1 MARFLGYANHIWKE
15 HQSFTYTGVPQSF
28 TLQPGT
34 YLLTCGGALGGHTFD
49 AETGND
55 STRTTGI
62 GGVSYGIIQLNE
74 SKTLQAY
81 VGGDGENSYAATR
94 TYGRGGWNGGGDG
107 APSYHSL
114 NTSPTY
120 PYDFGAG
127 GGGASDIRLLSED
140 DVPVTFQPTLPAE
153 YQQVEYLDTTNV
165 TQYLNTG
172 WTPTSNDMI
181 ETKISFASD
190 ITSSQ
195 SVCGVNV
202 TSSVWNFN
210 IKNETIATTDPL
222 IPNMTSDSDQIGII
236 TYGGG
241 YCYGSFGYIEPWNAF
256 DGNTST
262 NVYYK
267 DYDVT
272 NGWLQYEFR
281 IAKPIATI
289 VARMSS
295 SSGPTDVSLYV
306 YDENDTET
314 LIETKS
320 ISSTADY
327 TFTVN
332 QIVKRFKF
340 VYGYSSWGQNCFTYT
355 VQAYAM
361 TDMIQPMVQNIYG
374 SGTSS
379 FINTGIPANTP
390 AIYKI
395 KPTSVVV
402 DDITVDTETTSG
414 SVANSPMG
422 LFATRSNDSPAVYS
436 DPFHGKL
443 YFFRAI
449 SYKTNAQFVC
459 DPGYYFDSP
468 VSCTISGRTYTST
481 GTSPMIAFVVHTI
494 GYSTMQIISTDRNSV
509 QYTCD
514 PGPNDI
520 VNASVE
526 YKGMTFYWGSTG
538 NAMQGTFDDSSGNLQ
553 TYPESLEYT
562 SSLNGLTS
570 SAILQVL
577 ESLHVEPAS
586 DLDTKKC
593 ELIPCYRKSD
603 HVPGMYDTVSEQFI
617 TGEVSGVTFEIGPE
631 GTYGIPIPISQTTES
646 YRHGQSLL
654 SRIIVAGGAGGGSA
668 YVGYGYDSTDRGRP
682 DICNYGGGIVGS
694 PYISKN
700 DTTKNLVQATQ
711 SSGYEFGLGETA
723 AYPSS
728 SSATGS
734 SGGGGGWYGGYTTS
748 PALSISYAS
757 SPGSG
762 GSGYVLTASSYKPEG
777 YIPNSDFY
785 MTHALT
791 LGNRAESAFVK
802 IYKLDDATNVNT
814 DDVIEFPQVGH
825 SETIALNPGRYTM
838 KCWGA
843 DGGISYN
850 VTDGGRGGY
859 AEGKVLFQ
867 NIENLQVSVG
877 GSGIGDMMSQML
889 PSFPDMYYNGG
900 GVSSD
905 YALSTNVHGGGGG
918 GASDVRVVT
927 SLEPTEISD
936 VRVLPDAFQSIEYI
950 EFDGHQYYDTGF
962 YAQYDCS
969 MEANIMITDATV
981 AAGDSWLTIM
991 SCGISNENDEFGLY
1005 INSKS
1010 GGYCAFHYNDGFSDN
1025 AWKWDKNVKY
1035 NIKSTYNR
1043 AIFDHKLV
1051 ARLSPVTSSANN
1063 SSMCI
1068 GVRNQNANQTKQMY
1082 FIGRIYECKIW
1093 KGIELIFYGIPCI
1106 EIESNK
1112 IGYYDLISETFIEN
1126 SGTTD
1131 PVAGNPTGQTIFPII
1146 DKFDNDATLNARLI
1160 VAGGGGGCG
1169 TIPGLIGGVGGGLTG
1184 GSPVGGS
1191 YGYTP
1196 GPGTQTESPQNTS
1209 YPIINGGFGYGGNAG
1224 SNASGYAGGA
1234 GGGGWYGGS
1243 GTYPSASNAS
1253 EKGGCGGSGFVLS
1266 ETSIGNTPEGYL
1278 LNENYF
1284 MTDVTLTQGGNNL
1297 TRGLSKVE
1305 IVVDQISK
1313 VKFLCKD
1320 EQGVKR
1326 FNPELNRWVFL
1337 AGTVSVD
1344 LFETYGSRSFDTD
1357 AGLLDDYEILIYD
1370 PDDTVESMD
1379 FDIVPPAQHVV
1390 CDDLTKIMIDRI
1402 VSDTDYDPSLY
1413 DVEFTVTREPR
1424 GAMTKVHTDLMINK
1438 KQITEK
1444 TPKVYSVSFFTK

>member
-55 STRTTGI
+55 TTRTTGI

-107 APSYHSL
+107 GISYHSTQ
-114 NTSPTY
+114 NPINPTY

-140 DVPVTFQPTLPAE
+140 DVPVTFQPTLPDE

-172 WTPTSNDMI
+172 WTPTSTDVI
-181 ETKISFASD
+181 ETKFSFASD
-190 ITSSQ
+190 ITTPQ
-195 SVCGVNV
+195 SVYGLTNASDQTLFQYVSASDWAQGSIVPSGDN
-202 TSSVWNFN
+202 TSSSRIRSKSN
-210 IKNETIATTDPL
+210 IYYVNDNHESITLFAAFKTEKRYKIAIATYRANKSMITNGDWFDPGTYIPLGSEVAYYRLCIRYDDETAIVPTAISCAYVFFDQAATIIPEQWVLNVKNETITTSDPL
-222 IPNMTSDSDQIGII
+222 IPNMTSNSDQVGSV
-236 TYGGG
+236 TCGGG
-241 YCYGSFGYIEPWNAF
+241 YCYGVLGSIEPWRAF
-256 DGNTST
+256 NDSTST
-262 NVYYK
+262 GAINIYTPHYL

-281 IAKPIATI
+281 IPRSVATI
-289 VARMSS
+289 TATMCTTSRESKN
-295 SSGPTDVSLYV
+295 VSLYV
-306 YDENDTET
+306 YDENETET
-314 LIETKS
+314 LIEIKE
-320 ISSTADY
+320 IMPYSTHGLANY
-327 TFTVN
+327 VFTVN
-332 QIVKRFKF
+332 QTVKRFKF
-340 VYGYSSWGQNCFTYT
+340 VYGYSTIDGTFYNPDYYT
-355 VQAYAM
+355 CGVQAYA
-361 TDMIQPMVQNIYG
+361 TADIIQPMVQNIYG
-374 SGTSS
+374 SGPAS

-390 AIYKI
+390 AIYKMKKI
-395 KPTSVVV
+395 NTFV
-402 DDITVDTETTSG
+402 DDIQLDSGTEIGSIVD
-414 SVANSPMG
+414 SPMG

-436 DPFHGKL
+436 NPFHGKL

-449 SYKTNAQFVC
+449 SYKTNSQFANAQFEC
-459 DPGYYFDSP
+459 DPEYYFDPP

-481 GTSPMIAFVVHTI
+481 GTSPIIAFVVHI
-494 GYSTMQIISTDRNSV
+494 SSRYSTMQIISTDRNSV
-509 QYTCD
+509 QYTSNA
-514 PGPNDI
+514 GPNGI

-526 YKGMTFYWGSTG
+526 YKGMTFYWGGTG
-538 NAMQGTFDDSSGNLQ
+538 NALQGTFDDSSRNLQ
-553 TYPESLEYT
+553 TYPETLEYS
-562 SSLNGLTS
+562 SSLNGITP
-570 SAILQVL
+570 SAVLQVL
-577 ESLHVEPAS
+577 EALHVEPVT
-586 DLDTKKC
+586 DVDTKKC

-603 HVPGMYDTVSEQFI
+603 HAPGMYDTVSEQFI
-617 TGEVSGVTFEIGPE
+617 TGEVSGVTFGIGPAGSYE
-631 GTYGIPIPISQTTES
+631 IPTSIPPSKTIKS
-646 YRHGQSLL
+646 YQHEQSLL
-654 SRIIVAGGAGGGSA
+654 SRIIVAGGAGGGSKCA
-668 YVGYGYDSTDRGRP
+668 GNAAADYNRP
-682 DICNYGGGIVGS
+682 DVCNYGGGIVGS
-694 PYISKN
+694 PYILRNNTSKN
-700 DTTKNLVQATQ
+700 LSQATQ
-711 SSGYEFGLGETA
+711 KTGYQFGLGESTVQA
-723 AYPSS
+723 GVHDSIA
-728 SSATGS
+728 S
-734 SGGGGGWYGGYTTS
+734 SGGGGGWYGGYTSGSTEV
-748 PALSISYAS
+748 IRSYSS

-762 GSGYVLTASSYKPEG
+762 GSGYVLTNSSYKPEG

-785 MTHALT
+785 MTNTLT

-802 IYKLDDATNVNT
+802 IYKLDDAANLNH

-825 SETIALNPGRYTM
+825 SETIVLNPGIYTM

-843 DGGISYN
+843 DGGASYN
-850 VTDGGRGGY
+850 VSDGGRGGY
-859 AEGKVLFQ
+859 AQGTVLFQ
-867 NIENLQVSVG
+867 NIENLQISVG

-905 YALSTNVHGGGGG
+905 YALSTNAHGGGGG

-936 VRVLPDAFQSIEYI
+936 DSILPE
-950 EFDGHQYYDTGF
+950 
-962 YAQYDCS
+962 
-969 MEANIMITDATV
+969 
-981 AAGDSWLTIM
+981 
-991 SCGISNENDEFGLY
+991 
-1005 INSKS
+1005 
-1010 GGYCAFHYNDGFSDN
+1010 
-1025 AWKWDKNVKY
+1025 
-1035 NIKSTYNR
+1035 
-1043 AIFDHKLV
+1043 
-1051 ARLSPVTSSANN
+1051 
-1063 SSMCI
+1063 
-1068 GVRNQNANQTKQMY
+1068 
-1082 FIGRIYECKIW
+1082 
-1093 KGIELIFYGIPCI
+1093 
-1106 EIESNK
+1106 
-1112 IGYYDLISETFIEN
+1112 
-1126 SGTTD
+1126 
-1131 PVAGNPTGQTIFPII
+1131 
-1146 DKFDNDATLNARLI
+1146 TLNTRLI

-1169 TIPGLIGGVGGGLTG
+1169 TIPGLVGGAGGGLTG

-1196 GPGTQTESPQNTS
+1196 GPGTQTSSPQSTS

-1224 SNASGYAGGA
+1224 SKSNGYAGGA

-1243 GTYPSASNAS
+1243 GTYPSADKAS

-1278 LNENYF
+1278 LNEDYF
-1284 MTDVTLTQGGNNL
+1284 MTDVTLTQGGNDL

-1326 FNPELNRWVFL
+1326 FDPELNRWVFL

-1344 LFETYGSRSFDTD
+1344 LFETYGSYTFNTD
-1357 AGLLDDYEILIYD
+1357 AGLLANYDILIYD
-1370 PDDTVESMD
+1370 PDDAIESMD
-1379 FDIVPPAQHVV
+1379 FDIVPPAQHIV

-1413 DVEFTVTREPR
+1413 DVKFTVTREPR